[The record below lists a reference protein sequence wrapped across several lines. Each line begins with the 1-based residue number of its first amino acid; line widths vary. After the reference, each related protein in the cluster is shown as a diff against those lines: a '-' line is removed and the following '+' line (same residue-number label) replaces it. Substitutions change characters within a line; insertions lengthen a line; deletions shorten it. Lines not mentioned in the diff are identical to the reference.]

1 VLGRQVEVAIG
12 EARARADTAER
23 LGALPEALA
32 AWRELD
38 ALGVRLMELADPN
51 VATSA
56 PEWVDLGGGKRG
68 PSRPQAVL
76 AGETMRDARAAIAR
90 LERPADEQAVARR
103 AAFQAHWEAG
113 EPARR
118 AEREAGQAEL
128 AARWAPLQVQLLEAL
143 RSVRTTNAQMAQ
155 LVDQAILDDVAL
167 ERLEQ
172 SAVSRMAQRQA
183 AEMALVT
190 PPAPAEDA

>member
-1 VLGRQVEVAIG
+1 
-12 EARARADTAER
+12 
-23 LGALPEALA
+23 
-32 AWRELD
+32 
-38 ALGVRLMELADPN
+38 
-51 VATSA
+51 
-56 PEWVDLGGGKRG
+56 
-68 PSRPQAVL
+68 
-76 AGETMRDARAAIAR
+76 
-90 LERPADEQAVARR
+90 VARR